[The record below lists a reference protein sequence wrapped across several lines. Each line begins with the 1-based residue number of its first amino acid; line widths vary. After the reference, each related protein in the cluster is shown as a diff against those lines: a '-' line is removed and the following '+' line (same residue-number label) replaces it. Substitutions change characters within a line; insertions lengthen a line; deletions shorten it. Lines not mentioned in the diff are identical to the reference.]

1 MASLNDLTNLTPPA
15 PRGWEAGAQ
24 IDGGEGYVTTPPTSG
39 EPPSADEWEHVFKKF
54 NIDPEKYMID
64 GPVRHSAWDVPNHGV
79 QHAYRARIV
88 ERPERTF
95 DIEELVASIGQVET
109 IDLDTL
115 HPVAGEIDKD
125 TSCWLSLQIG
135 DTHIGKSKDAGAGSD
150 YLIAKWKTSVVDA
163 INTEFADAI
172 ARGTYFAGI
181 HIAFL
186 GDLIE
191 GIVSQGGKA
200 AYENDLS
207 VREQERVARHLVRWT
222 IVQALYFHVPVI
234 VSAVPGNHGE
244 TTRQFNTPIGD
255 SADIDIVRSVQEAFE
270 LAGYDQTNGLTFLY
284 PKHTEGYLTYDVG
297 DTTFTAVHGH
307 KFSGKMNGAEKWLS
321 GMSVNGREPGRAQ
334 VMLAGHFHSMQI
346 SNFTRDKWIVF
357 SPALENQSTWFAEK
371 TGSSSLSGVLTFY
384 TDDRKV
390 PYGFTLHS
398 GDIQDIDMA
407 EARSVLEWS

>member
-1 MASLNDLTNLTPPA
+1 MTSLNDLNNLTPPA

-88 ERPERTF
+88 ERPDRSF
-95 DIEELVASIGQVET
+95 NVEELIESIGQVKT
-109 IDLDTL
+109 LD
-115 HPVAGEIDKD
+115 IDKLTGD
-125 TSCWLSLQIG
+125 RDIIERSQTWLSLQIG
-135 DTHIGKSKDAGAGSD
+135 DTHIGKSKEAGAGSD
-150 YLIAKWKTSVVDA
+150 YLVAKWITSVTDA
-163 INTEFADAI
+163 INTEVSNAI
-172 ARGTYFAGI
+172 AQGWMFGGI

-191 GIVSQGGKA
+191 GIVSQNGKA
-200 AYENDLS
+200 AYENDLT

-222 IVQALYFHVPVI
+222 IKQAIHFGVPVI

-255 SADIDIVRSVQEAFE
+255 SADIDIVRSVQEAFD
-270 LAGYDQTNGLTFLY
+270 LAGYNWHTGLNFLY

-297 DTTFTAVHGH
+297 DTTFTVVHGH
-307 KFSGKMNGAEKWLS
+307 KFSGKMNGAEKWWS

-334 VMLAGHFHSMQI
+334 IMLAGHFHSMQI
-346 SNFTRDKWIVF
+346 SNFTKDKWIVF

-371 TGSSSLSGVLTFY
+371 TGTSSLAGVLTFH
-384 TDDRKV
+384 TDDRQV
-390 PYGFTLHS
+390 PYNFTLHS
-398 GDIQDIDMA
+398 GEVTDKELH
-407 EARSVLEWS
+407 EASSVLEWT